1 MIRALALAILALT
14 LLALWQRGSLNDAR
28 RMADSAVAA
37 QDKALSERN
46 RVLAVLTQERANT
59 LAANELAAR
68 YEKEKA
74 DAQAASDR
82 LVADLRS
89 GTVRLHARWEAAAAT
104 AQLSAT
110 TAAAAQPD
118 GGAAD
123 RFESAG
129 RAIGA
134 ADQCDAQVRG
144 LQAFALLCSGGGAK

>member
-1 MIRALALAILALT
+1 MIRVLALTILALI
-14 LLALWQRGSLNDAR
+14 LLALWQRGSVNDAR
-28 RMADSAVAA
+28 RVADRAVAA
-37 QDKALSERN
+37 QDEALAERD
-46 RVLAVLTQERANT
+46 RVHAVLTQERANT

-82 LVADLRS
+82 VVADLRS
-89 GTVRLHARWEAAAAT
+89 GTARLHARWEASTAT

-110 TAAAAQPD
+110 AAAAAQPD
-118 GGAAD
+118 GGAGG

-134 ADQCDAQVRG
+134 AEQCDAQVRG
-144 LQAFALLCSGGGAK
+144 LQAYALLCSGGGTK

>member
-1 MIRALALAILALT
+1 MIRALAIVILALV

-28 RMADSAVAA
+28 GAAETAIADRNAALAAVA
-37 QDKALSERN
+37 DRDST
-46 RVLAVLTQERANT
+46 LAQERANT
-59 LAANELAAR
+59 RAANDLAAR

-74 DAQAASDR
+74 DAQAVSDR
-82 LVADLRS
+82 VVADLRA

-104 AQLSAT
+104 AELSS
-110 TAAAAQPD
+110 AAAAASQPD
-118 GGAAD
+118 GGAAG

-144 LQAFALLCSGGGAK
+144 LQAFALLCSGGGEK